1 MNEFWKTL
9 LIALIPAVV
18 TAIISLLSS
27 YLIGKRNLT
36 AEIEKLEKEHKNEL
50 AKLMKQHE
58 IDIDSLNKAHSN
70 EVEIL
75 KLKHQQE
82 LELKQKDLENAIAR
96 QEKEAEVSAMK
107 DFMGGLIGGITSTA
121 LNSPEVKSQMSD
133 AISKVFKKGGK

>member
-36 AEIEKLEKEHKNEL
+36 AEIEKLEKEHKN
-50 AKLMKQHE
+50 
-58 IDIDSLNKAHSN
+58 DIDSLNKAHSN

-107 DFMGGLIGGITSTA
+107 DFVGGLIGGITSTA